1 MLVVRATAA
10 SGFVVVVVGVLLL
23 FFIFVKETLSPR
35 EIQVYRFCADAER
48 SGKEKKQVGFF

>member
-10 SGFVVVVVGVLLL
+10 SGFVVVVVVLLL